1 MLSPS
6 LFLFW
11 LLCCPQAG
19 IFLSSYLITHSYS
32 LLILYFTH
40 WLLHLQTFCIEIIFY
55 NFYILN
61 YSFQLCI
68 IFLISLSLLR
78 SLAAAFR
85 WELHLLFLLY
95 FLWLSQVLY
104 RYICFMLLNISCNRI
119 LKLLLFIFTIQQAS
133 CWKSLLYSLKWYYY
147 SRFCFLFL

>member
-95 FLWLSQVLY
+95 FL
-104 RYICFMLLNISCNRI
+104 LNISCNRI